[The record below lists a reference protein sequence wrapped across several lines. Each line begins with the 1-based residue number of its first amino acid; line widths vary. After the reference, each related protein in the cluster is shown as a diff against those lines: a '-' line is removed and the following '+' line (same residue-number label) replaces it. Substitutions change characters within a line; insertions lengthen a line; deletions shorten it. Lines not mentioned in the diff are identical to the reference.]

1 MFLKVVVASVS
12 LFGCAPAPRPDGG
25 ARARSVVAASVA
37 LDGRAGVLRDV
48 RIVVER
54 GRIVAIDRSAG
65 PVTHDLRGLT
75 VLPGLID
82 SHVHLTWRFDA
93 SGRNAGE
100 GGTSPEAMRDAAANA
115 KATLL
120 AGFTTVQSVGSAAD
134 LALRDAI
141 AAGSLPGPRVLT
153 SGRPLVGGAH
163 RASTPDQL
171 RAFVRAQRAAG
182 ADVIKIFAATS
193 AVEPAP
199 LLSPAQLTAAC
210 DEAKRLGLRTL
221 VHAFGETVREA
232 TLAGCSQ
239 IEHGAGASD
248 DDLAVMAA
256 RGTVLDPQVGLVLQ
270 SYVARRERWVGTPE
284 FPPAAFARFERSIPL
299 FRDVVRRAARVP
311 GLKVVFGSDAIAGL
325 HGHNADELIARVSL
339 GVRPMDAIVS
349 ANAQAARAL
358 GLDHE
363 LGALA
368 PGLTADIIAV
378 AGDPLAD
385 PTALRRVAFVMKGG
399 VVYRHEPRGSSDPD

>member
-1 MFLKVVVASVS
+1 MLLKVVVVGVAAVCA
-12 LFGCAPAPRPDGG
+12 CAPATKPDRGVSG
-25 ARARSVVAASVA
+25 PVVIAASVA
-37 LDGRAGVLRDV
+37 IDGRGRVLRDV
-48 RIVVER
+48 RILVER

-100 GGTSPEAMRDAAANA
+100 GGASPEAIRAAAANA

-134 LALRDAI
+134 LPLRDAI
-141 AAGSLPGPRVLT
+141 ATGALPGPRVLT
-153 SGRPLVGGAH
+153 SGPPLVGGAH

-199 LLSPAQLTAAC
+199 LLSPAQLGAAC

-221 VHAFGETVREA
+221 VHAFGETVRQA
-232 TLAGCSQ
+232 ALAGCSQ
-239 IEHGAGASD
+239 VEHGAGATD
-248 DDLAVMAA
+248 DDLAVMVA

-284 FPPAAFARFERSIPL
+284 FPAAAFVRFQRSIPL

-311 GLKVVFGSDAIAGL
+311 GLNVVFGSDAVAGM
-325 HGHNADELIARVSL
+325 HGHNADELIARVAE
-339 GVRPMDAIVS
+339 GVTPMDALVS
-349 ANAQAARAL
+349 ATGGAAAAMGL
-358 GLDHE
+358 GAR

-368 PGLTADIIAV
+368 PGLDADLIAV
-378 AGDPLAD
+378 AGDPLTDISAV
-385 PTALRRVAFVMKGG
+385 RRVVFVMKGG
-399 VVYRHEPRGSSDPD
+399 VVHVNRRPDAM